1 MSKVHYVSLYH
12 TYIHTYIHMYV
23 TTVSWG
29 LERGF
34 MVVLYII
41 NVAANTIGGAAL

>member
-12 TYIHTYIHMYV
+12 TTMG
-23 TTVSWG
+23 SWG

-34 MVVLYII
+34 IVLYFLSFYYKPI
-41 NVAANTIGGAAL
+41 NVAASSSK